1 MARPTKTTEVTEEEV
16 GKYEPVPVKSEKE
29 LIIAWLR
36 TGKMNMFER
45 STRWLAD
52 RIEAGDHLL

>member
-1 MARPTKTTEVTEEEV
+1 MTRPTKTTEEKATVHEAPAV
-16 GKYEPVPVKSEKE
+16 NEKE
-29 LIIAWLR
+29 AIIAWLR

-52 RIEAGDHLL
+52 RIEAGDHLK

>member
-1 MARPTKTTEVTEEEV
+1 MARPPKTTEVTEEEV
-16 GKYEPVPVKSEKE
+16 GKYEPVPVKREKE
-29 LIIAWLR
+29 LIIALLR

-52 RIEAGDHLL
+52 RIEAGDHLK

>member
-1 MARPTKTTEVTEEEV
+1 MARPTKTTEEKATVHEA
-16 GKYEPVPVKSEKE
+16 PVVNEKE
-29 LIIAWLR
+29 AIIAWLR
-36 TGKMNMFER
+36 TGKLNMFER

>member
-1 MARPTKTTEVTEEEV
+1 MARPIKSTEE
-16 GKYEPVPVKSEKE
+16 KTPVVNEKDA
-29 LIIAWLR
+29 IIAWLR

-52 RIEAGDHLL
+52 RIEEGEHLK

>member
-1 MARPTKTTEVTEEEV
+1 MARITKTNEEKITVE
-16 GKYEPVPVKSEKE
+16 ETPVVNEKE
-29 LIIAWLR
+29 AIIAWLR

-52 RIEAGDHLL
+52 RIEAGDHLK

>member
-1 MARPTKTTEVTEEEV
+1 MARPTKITEEKTIE
-16 GKYEPVPVKSEKE
+16 EQPPVVNEKDA
-29 LIIAWLR
+29 IIAWLR

-52 RIEAGDHLL
+52 RIEEGAHLK

>member
-1 MARPTKTTEVTEEEV
+1 MARITKTNEEKATVE
-16 GKYEPVPVKSEKE
+16 EAPVVNEKDA
-29 LIIAWLR
+29 IIAWLR

-52 RIEAGDHLL
+52 RIEAGDHLK

>member
-1 MARPTKTTEVTEEEV
+1 MARPIKTTEDKTTVEET
-16 GKYEPVPVKSEKE
+16 PVVNEKE

-36 TGKMNMFER
+36 TGKLNMFER

-52 RIEAGDHLL
+52 RIQAGDHLL

>member
-1 MARPTKTTEVTEEEV
+1 MARLIKTNEEKITVEETPTVN
-16 GKYEPVPVKSEKE
+16 EKE
-29 LIIAWLR
+29 AIIAWLR

-52 RIEAGDHLL
+52 RIEAGDHLK

>member
-1 MARPTKTTEVTEEEV
+1 MARITKTNEEKAAVE
-16 GKYEPVPVKSEKE
+16 EAPVVNEKDA
-29 LIIAWLR
+29 IIAWLR

-52 RIEAGDHLL
+52 RIEAGDHLK

>member
-1 MARPTKTTEVTEEEV
+1 MARPTKTTEEEV
-16 GKYEPVPVKSEKE
+16 PVVNEKE
-29 LIIAWLR
+29 AIVAWLR

-52 RIEAGDHLL
+52 RIEAGEHLK